1 MMLGPFHEDR
11 CSACQRYWGVSNW
24 SLAAVGIGLLAY
36 LAFVKI
42 YQPSQ
47 LVEIFFRGNHSSC
60 HRLSTDVFGSDS
72 AQVAPNNSFK
82 PTPCRG
88 VSRVL
93 YATLAHVRRPAT
105 GRLNSGVRPR
115 MSMSFLRT
123 KMGTDTT
130 RPSWWERLVRID
142 TANPSYRG
150 KHHLIDSWLIE
161 FDEDDRPWREIGLDK
176 SGSIVVAGPSSI
188 DYGFWLDTEM
198 RRSDFTGDP
207 IPEEHFEQLWA
218 ASGVVAP

>member
-1 MMLGPFHEDR
+1 MLSFLTGPAESSRVRARASLLRF
-11 CSACQRYWGVSNW
+11 SASASG
-24 SLAAVGIGLLAY
+24 
-36 LAFVKI
+36 
-42 YQPSQ
+42 
-47 LVEIFFRGNHSSC
+47 
-60 HRLSTDVFGSDS
+60 FGSHRHPPP
-72 AQVAPNNSFK
+72 PNNSFK
-82 PTPCRG
+82 PTPHRG
-88 VSRVL
+88 VSHVL
-93 YATLAHVRRPAT
+93 YATLARVCRPAV
-105 GRLNSGVRPR
+105 GRLNSSVRPR

-207 IPEEHFEQLWA
+207 IPEEHFEQVWA

>member
-1 MMLGPFHEDR
+1 
-11 CSACQRYWGVSNW
+11 
-24 SLAAVGIGLLAY
+24 
-36 LAFVKI
+36 
-42 YQPSQ
+42 
-47 LVEIFFRGNHSSC
+47 
-60 HRLSTDVFGSDS
+60 
-72 AQVAPNNSFK
+72 
-82 PTPCRG
+82 
-88 VSRVL
+88 
-93 YATLAHVRRPAT
+93 
-105 GRLNSGVRPR
+105 

-207 IPEEHFEQLWA
+207 IPEEHFEQVWA